1 VRLTRLVM
9 HGFRSYREPVEVRFE
24 AGVNVFLG
32 RNEAGKTGILLA
44 VQAALYAP
52 RTAAERE
59 SLVADG
65 SDVCQVALEY
75 ALPDGRE
82 FRVCRDLVGHKGS
95 IAECRAGSWLTLAT
109 AVGDIAQIVRE
120 HTGCDDALFRA
131 TLLVRHE
138 AVEVGDADDL
148 TRSLSERIE
157 LLVSGSPGGI
167 SAARA
172 VKKLETHV
180 KELSGP
186 RAGLITA
193 AETRLREAESL
204 LASANSAV
212 RRLADGRP
220 RLEELGEQSE
230 RLEGELKDA
239 EAVLDRARRVAA
251 LESRRAE
258 LQAGRATID
267 RTLDARAD
275 LARMEAEA
283 AAARARVPEP
293 PIAVGSGGRPHPA
306 LPTRW
311 GGWSYRTRW
320 GGWSFRTRW
329 GGWSYRTPWGGWSYR
344 TPWGGWSYRTPWGG
358 WSYRT
363 PWGGWS
369 FRTLW
374 GGWSYRTLWGGWSFR
389 MALLV
394 LGGLL
399 LLGGLTA
406 ALLGQLPTAAVLAL
420 LGATLAAS
428 SFIPSPLRGEGRVGT
443 TARPEA
449 EIEAERNA
457 REAEREAREAERRR
471 DLAEGAVRSLDQ
483 RPEAELTAERSR
495 LGRDLEE
502 AEAQLVEAAI
512 HRLEPADLA
521 RREVRAQQL
530 PALIRA
536 AVEARIRCEVEL
548 QSLENAAASLAE
560 LEDEVDVAGRQVDR
574 LRLRLEAMSLARRE
588 LDAAISDIKQSV
600 GPELAAAASRALAD
614 VAPDYS
620 VSLADGAGLAFLP
633 AGPGGEPLGR
643 RQLSDGTIDQ
653 FHFAVRVALADVLLG
668 DLRPPLLLDDPF
680 RYADAERRAALH
692 AMLGGIAEE
701 RQVLYFT
708 VEEPAPLPVTHRL
721 PVVASRVG
729 SE

>member
-1 VRLTRLVM
+1 M

-24 AGVNVFLG
+24 PGVNVFLG

-52 RTAAERE
+52 RTATERE

-65 SDVCQVALEY
+65 SDVCQLALEY
-75 ALPDGRE
+75 ELPDGRE

-95 IAECRAGSWLTLAT
+95 IAECREGTWLTLAT
-109 AVGDIAQIVRE
+109 AVGDIAQVVRE

-138 AVEVGDADDL
+138 AVEVADADDL

-186 RAGLITA
+186 RAGLIAA
-193 AETRLREAESL
+193 AETRLREAESV
-204 LASANSAV
+204 LASATSAV

-220 RLEELGEQSE
+220 RLEELSE
-230 RLEGELKDA
+230 RSELLEKELADA
-239 EAVLDRARRVAA
+239 EAVLERARRVAG

-258 LQAGRATID
+258 LQAGRAAID
-267 RTLDARAD
+267 RALDARAE
-275 LARMEAEA
+275 LARLENEAV
-283 AAARARVPEP
+283 AARARVHEP
-293 PIAVGSGGRPHPA
+293 PIAIGSGGRPHPA
-306 LPTRW
+306 LPT
-311 GGWSYRTRW
+311 
-320 GGWSFRTRW
+320 
-329 GGWSYRTPWGGWSYR
+329 
-344 TPWGGWSYRTPWGG
+344 
-358 WSYRT
+358 
-363 PWGGWS
+363 
-369 FRTLW
+369 LW
-374 GGWSYRTLWGGWSFR
+374 GGWSYRT
-389 MALLV
+389 ALLV

-399 LLGGLTA
+399 LTGGAVA
-406 ALLGQLPTAAVLAL
+406 ALLGQVP
-420 LGATLAAS
+420 LGAALAILGCGAGAAAWHFS
-428 SFIPSPLRGEGRVGT
+428 PSPLSGE
-443 TARPEA
+443 ARHINP
-449 EIEAERNA
+449 NPDV
-457 REAEREAREAERRR
+457 EAEREARDAERKR
-471 DLAEGAVRSLDQ
+471 DRAEGAARSLDQ
-483 RPEAELTAERSR
+483 RPEAELTADRSR

-502 AEAQLVEAAI
+502 AEAALGEASI
-512 HRLEPADLA
+512 HRLELAELA

-548 QSLENAAASLAE
+548 QSLENAAASIAE
-560 LEDEVDVAGRQVDR
+560 LEDEVDVARRQVDR
-574 LRLRLEAMSLARRE
+574 LQLRLEAMRLAREE
-588 LDAAISDIKQSV
+588 LDAAIRDIRQGV
-600 GPELAAAASRALAD
+600 GPELAAEASRTLAG

-620 VSLADGAGLAFLP
+620 VALAAGAGLAFEP
-633 AGPGGEPLGR
+633 AGPSGEPLGN
-643 RQLSDGTIDQ
+643 RQLSDGTVDQ

-668 DLRPPLLLDDPF
+668 GLRPPLLLDDPF
-680 RYADAERRAALH
+680 RYADSERRAALH
-692 AMLGGIAEE
+692 AMLAGIAAE

-708 VEEPAPLPVTHRL
+708 VEEPDPLPVTHRL
-721 PVVASRVG
+721 PVGASRVT